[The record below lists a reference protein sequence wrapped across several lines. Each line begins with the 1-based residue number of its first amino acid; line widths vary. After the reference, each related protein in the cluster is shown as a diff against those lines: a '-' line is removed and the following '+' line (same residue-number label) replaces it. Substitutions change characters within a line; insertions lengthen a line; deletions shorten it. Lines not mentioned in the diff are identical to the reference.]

1 MEQRNAPLPKTEL
14 KRQIKRFLLD
24 KDRGISIPLFAD
36 LCGLSTAHIRDVF
49 LEECEPLTEM
59 VQMRVN
65 KAYREW
71 KEGNVRVMK
80 RRDNTR
86 YVDYRKEAYS
96 PHMPSQKLVMTRD
109 GIKLKVGMAN
119 RHDYSDKNLDER
131 G

>member
-65 KAYREW
+65 KAYHEW
-71 KEGNVRVMK
+71 KSGRVRVMK
-80 RRDNTR
+80 RQNNTR
-86 YVDYRKEAYS
+86 YVDYRKEAVS
-96 PHMPSQKLVMTRD
+96 PIMPSTKLTFTHQ
-109 GIKLKVGMAN
+109 GIKLKVGMSN
-119 RHDYSDKNLDER
+119 RHDYSDIDFNER